1 MPARAVAHHEAS
13 QLAYLR
19 LLTLYPDSLILFS
32 ACIFMLNCAILVP
45 HVLASVI
52 VVTFAGNFCSV
63 EVLSCSSVNSHYSTS
78 INLLQRR
85 I

>member
-32 ACIFMLNCAILVP
+32 ACIFTPNCAILVP
-45 HVLASVI
+45 YILASVI
-52 VVTFAGNFCSV
+52 VVTFAGHFCSV

-78 INLLQRR
+78 MNLLQRR